1 MEQQY
6 ASDAHRATAGP
17 PPGAVVW
24 IGVIL
29 ALGGGCGEQDSSS
42 AGAARFDA
50 CALLTGADVAA
61 VLATDTPAPQAAER
75 GEGASWLSTCT
86 YEIDTPGGLR
96 AASLLVRP
104 HQGTSGPEKA
114 YADYDAALALEL
126 GADAS
131 LTPVDGLGD
140 SAGWQDFGTSIGQ
153 LAVFKGPYQ
162 LILTASGTETANQ
175 LANAQQLAERVL
187 QRLSSR

>member
-1 MEQQY
+1 MEQQH
-6 ASDAHRATAGP
+6 ASDPRRATAGP
-17 PPGAVVW
+17 APGTVVW
-24 IGVIL
+24 IGLIL
-29 ALGGGCGEQDSSS
+29 ALGGGCGAQDSGS
-42 AGAARFDA
+42 AGAARLDA
-50 CALLTGADVAA
+50 CALLTGGDVAA
-61 VLATDTPAPQAAER
+61 VFATDPPTPRAVER

-86 YEIDTPGGLR
+86 YETDTPDGLR

-104 HQGTSGPEKA
+104 HQGTGGPAKA
-114 YADYDAALALEL
+114 YADYDAALAVEL

-187 QRLSSR
+187 KRLSSR